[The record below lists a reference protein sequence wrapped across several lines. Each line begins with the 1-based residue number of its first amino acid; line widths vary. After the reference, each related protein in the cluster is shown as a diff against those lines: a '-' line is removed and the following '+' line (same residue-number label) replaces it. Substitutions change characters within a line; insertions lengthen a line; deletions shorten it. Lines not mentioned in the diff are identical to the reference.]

1 MASYTNPETGE
12 HYDRG
17 PDDFMSDSNTAT
29 NNDGGPNTSFDQA
42 QWDREWAAWEAYEAN
57 PNRDKIEEFDVKDDV
72 PTDTDH
78 DFGDTGK
85 FPPPTVPGG
94 DGDGE
99 PGSTEVSTAAM
110 KTFAANIKSLVDPMQ
125 TSWTDMGN
133 VKIAA
138 GGFHEA
144 FTLRDKVMGPNGL
157 AMSTQKF
164 IGDTRETMADIAI
177 AAEELAAKYTSVE
190 EFNSMTGKDLGTY
203 VSELNGDINGL

>member
-1 MASYTNPETGE
+1 MPSYTDAQTGKTYDKGPTDFISSGNERYNAAGNQNP
-12 HYDRG
+12 
-17 PDDFMSDSNTAT
+17 
-29 NNDGGPNTSFDQA
+29 SFDEA
-42 QWDREWAAWEAYEAN
+42 QWDREWAAWEAYKAEE
-57 PNRDKIEEFDVKDDV
+57 DKIHEFDVNDDV
-72 PTDTDH
+72 PTDTNH
-78 DFGDTGK
+78 DFGTNGHFD
-85 FPPPTVPGG
+85 PPVVPGG
-94 DGDGE
+94 EGPGE

-110 KTFAANIKSLVDPMQ
+110 KTFAANIKALVDPMQ

-144 FTLRDKVMGPNGL
+144 FTLRDKIMGPTGL
-157 AMSTQKF
+157 AMTTQKF

-190 EFNSMTGKDLGTY
+190 EFNSMTGTDLGTY